1 MILSRR
7 QFLFGAGRRPE
18 AADTPSSPAPP
29 AATATASALPG
40 LVAAGSTFSLEAFY
54 ATRAATGANKEP
66 PPIAGPTRK
75 RSR

>member
-1 MILSRR
+1 MSLTRR
-7 QFLFGAGRRPE
+7 QFLFGPARRPE
-18 AADTPSSPAPP
+18 AGGRVM
-29 AATATASALPG
+29 PG